1 MNNKKMSREE
11 WDREVLRILSET
23 YPDAK
28 PELDFSN
35 PFELLI
41 ATILSAQCTDKQV
54 NKCTPALFHDH
65 PNAASMAEMTPDELS
80 VYIKPCGFFNTK
92 AKNIIAACKEL
103 AEKYGGEVPADRD
116 ALEALPGVGRKTA
129 NVVLSNAFG
138 VPAIAVD
145 THVFRVS
152 NRLGLAEAKTVQQT
166 EIQLMQHIPMDS
178 WSIAHHYL
186 IFHGRRI
193 CSAKKP
199 NCESCTLRELCKTYN
214 ERA

>member
-1 MNNKKMSREE
+1 MNNKEMSREE

-54 NKCTPALFHDH
+54 NKCTPALFRDH

-152 NRLGLAEAKTVQQT
+152 NRLGLAEAKTVEQT

>member
-54 NKCTPALFHDH
+54 NKCTPALFRDQ

-152 NRLGLAEAKTVQQT
+152 NRLGLAEAKTVEQT
-166 EIQLMQHIPMDS
+166 EIQLMHHIPMDS

-199 NCESCTLRELCKTYN
+199 NCECCTLRELCKTYN

>member
-54 NKCTPALFHDH
+54 NKCTPALFRDH

-103 AEKYGGEVPADRD
+103 AEKYGGEVPVDRD

-152 NRLGLAEAKTVQQT
+152 NRLGLAEAKTVEQT

-199 NCESCTLRELCKTYN
+199 NCECCTLRELCKTYN

>member
-28 PELDFSN
+28 PELNFTN

-54 NKCTPALFHDH
+54 NKCTPALFRDH

-152 NRLGLAEAKTVQQT
+152 NRLGLAEAKTVEQT

-199 NCESCTLRELCKTYN
+199 NCECCTLRELCKTYN

>member
-54 NKCTPALFHDH
+54 NKCTPALFRDH

-152 NRLGLAEAKTVQQT
+152 NRLGLAEAKTVEQT

-199 NCESCTLRELCKTYN
+199 NCECCTLRELCRTYN

>member
-1 MNNKKMSREE
+1 MNNKEMSREE

-54 NKCTPALFHDH
+54 NKCTPALFRDH

-152 NRLGLAEAKTVQQT
+152 NRLGLAEAKTVEQT

-199 NCESCTLRELCKTYN
+199 NCECCTLRELCKTYN

>member
-1 MNNKKMSREE
+1 MNNKEMSREE

-54 NKCTPALFHDH
+54 NKCTPALFRDH

-152 NRLGLAEAKTVQQT
+152 NSLVLAEAKTVEQT

-199 NCESCTLRELCKTYN
+199 NCECCTLRELCKTYN

>member
-1 MNNKKMSREE
+1 MNNKEMSREE

-54 NKCTPALFHDH
+54 NKCTPALFRDH

-152 NRLGLAEAKTVQQT
+152 NRLGLAEAKTVEQT
-166 EIQLMQHIPMDS
+166 EIQLMHHIPMDS

>member
-54 NKCTPALFHDH
+54 NKCTPALFRDH

-103 AEKYGGEVPADRD
+103 VEKYGGEVPADRD

-152 NRLGLAEAKTVQQT
+152 NRLGLAEAKTVEQT
-166 EIQLMQHIPMDS
+166 EIQLMHHIPMDS

-199 NCESCTLRELCKTYN
+199 NCECCTLRELCKTYN

>member
-41 ATILSAQCTDKQV
+41 ATILSAQCTDKQD

-199 NCESCTLRELCKTYN
+199 NCECCTLRELCKTYN